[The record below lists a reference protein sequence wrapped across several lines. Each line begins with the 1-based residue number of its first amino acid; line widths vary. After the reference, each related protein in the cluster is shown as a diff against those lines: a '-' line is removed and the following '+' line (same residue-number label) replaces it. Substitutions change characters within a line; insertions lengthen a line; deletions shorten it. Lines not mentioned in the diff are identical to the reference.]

1 MKKIEKVL
9 YDYKNK
15 VHLINDFNIQ
25 IQLIAKDVG
34 NIKAISYEEKTQ
46 STNKFSSCVENEIIN
61 KDKLI
66 EKLEKEKELIQLEV
80 DRIDNMLEI
89 LSDEDK
95 KIIELRYF
103 KKLKFNKIAD
113 ILDRNEIALISKNTS
128 ILNKLSQ
135 FYYKNIM

>member
-80 DRIDNMLEI
+80 DRMDNMLEI

>member
-15 VHLINDFNIQ
+15 VHLINDFDIQ

-89 LSDEDK
+89 LSDEER

-128 ILNKLSQ
+128 ILNKLSK